1 MSVLD
6 FFNTWYKTIVN
17 VDEIDDEFEQEL
29 AIVLSKY
36 NLDGNDVDNL
46 SDHVSKLCDWLRR
59 PLTEPLPKFDMTFEK
74 WSELYDELVNLV
86 PFYNE
91 STKTIVF
98 QMKEYLSKI
107 HYSDSDPINVFQ
119 EYIGGCDPPI
129 RNHSI
134 YHRH

>member
-1 MSVLD
+1 MSVLN

-17 VDEIDDEFEQEL
+17 VDEIDDKFEQEL
-29 AIVLSKY
+29 AVVLLKY
-36 NLDGNDVDNL
+36 NLDENNLDSL
-46 SDHVSKLCDWLRR
+46 SDHISKLCDWLRR

-98 QMKEYLSKI
+98 QMKEYLSK
-107 HYSDSDPINVFQ
+107 NTL
-119 EYIGGCDPPI
+119 
-129 RNHSI
+129 
-134 YHRH
+134 